1 MFVLA
6 NGLRFAPPEL
16 RANARRAWLRLDP
29 AEAQRRRRPGLRVS
43 ALKPAVPY
51 SWPSRKMRCP
61 RKTHSRKLGTSILFR
76 HLAAAGK
83 QPWSKFPQRVLH
95 MLRRKVSVPQHRP
108 RRSPSLSASQ
118 RRRPASPPWTFSR
131 IECRT
136 FHRGFARKSGYLLY
150 EHAGAGVAPACR
162 TCSGGGGSPMHGTG
176 LQRASGP
183 SCCWPKCCD
192 SVAPYHLSLSG

>member
-1 MFVLA
+1 VAPLGSRRSPAQTPAWATGQCPEASSALQLA
-6 NGLRFAPPEL
+6 EPKDAL
-16 RANARRAWLRLDP
+16 P
-29 AEAQRRRRPGLRVS
+29 AENTLAKTGHIDPFPPS
-43 ALKPAVPY
+43 AGGRGAWTVQISTAL
-51 SWPSRKMRCP
+51 
-61 RKTHSRKLGTSILFR
+61 
-76 HLAAAGK
+76 
-83 QPWSKFPQRVLH
+83 
-95 MLRRKVSVPQHRP
+95 LRRKVSVPQHRP
-108 RRSPSLSASQ
+108 RRSPSASQ

-136 FHRGFARKSGYLLY
+136 FHRVFARKSGYLLY

-162 TCSGGGGSPMHGTG
+162 TCSSGGGGSPMLGTG